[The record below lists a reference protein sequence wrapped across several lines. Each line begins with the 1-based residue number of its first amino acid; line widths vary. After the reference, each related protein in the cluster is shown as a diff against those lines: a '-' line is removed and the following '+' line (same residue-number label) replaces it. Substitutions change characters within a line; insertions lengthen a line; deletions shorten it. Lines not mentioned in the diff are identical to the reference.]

1 MYHSLRK
8 NEFKSQPTAE
18 EPDYDMLEKRKNQEA
33 DDSAAALLNA
43 DSKRAIFGGVI
54 AFAASH
60 QESKIVRDVE

>member
-1 MYHSLRK
+1 
-8 NEFKSQPTAE
+8 
-18 EPDYDMLEKRKNQEA
+18 MLEKRKNQEA